1 MLFDHDHRR
10 AVERNVEKLRKNRLL
25 RLPPL
30 QMVPA
35 ISRISLAVVASRII
49 VCEPPA
55 CERAFGSESLN
66 SASTVLPRLLL
77 LRISLFHAPLINYSL
92 IELTSSLPTSS
103 ASALDPEHV
112 KLETT
117 SLLSSTMSSNSPTEV
132 FTTSNVFLDV
142 LVKAGIT
149 HAFVKYV
156 PTLSFPHHQEPNPF
170 SYSLGSDHPAL
181 LEAFISRQKYKLPTL
196 KIITCPNEVR
206 EMIPA
211 VSLFRS
217 ADCVLRSSSQ
227 MVALSC
233 AQGYAQVCGK
243 PAAVLVHVVSFARL
257 VDLNSNVE
265 ANPERPIRIAVH
277 KLSQEQCTTSRLVVL
292 RSSSMPERRP
302 SLKMENSQDP
312 ETSSFTGYRTP
323 LISPLSFVSTC
334 AMSARFEMG
343 GTLKTSF

>member
-1 MLFDHDHRR
+1 M
-10 AVERNVEKLRKNRLL
+10 
-25 RLPPL
+25 
-30 QMVPA
+30 
-35 ISRISLAVVASRII
+35 
-49 VCEPPA
+49 
-55 CERAFGSESLN
+55 N

-92 IELTSSLPTSS
+92 IELTSSLPNSS

-156 PTLSFPHHQEPNPF
+156 PTLSFPHHQGPNPF

-206 EMIPA
+206 ETISK
-211 VSLFRS
+211 VSLLSS
-217 ADCVLRSSSQ
+217 ADCFFGVLRHRWS
-227 MVALSC
+227 
-233 AQGYAQVCGK
+233 
-243 PAAVLVHVVSFARL
+243 H
-257 VDLNSNVE
+257 
-265 ANPERPIRIAVH
+265 
-277 KLSQEQCTTSRLVVL
+277 SRVL
-292 RSSSMPERRP
+292 RDMRKSVECRLPSSC
-302 SLKMENSQDP
+302 
-312 ETSSFTGYRTP
+312 T
-323 LISPLSFVSTC
+323 
-334 AMSARFEMG
+334 
-343 GTLKTSF
+343 